1 MGGSGAEY
9 GEMLLSRKSNTI
21 SGLSEDMHKL
31 TERVN
36 LLTAKLQM
44 TLFTPGLGIMLT
56 GFIQAITGKAIVRAF
71 YGKDASFSYWNG

>member
-1 MGGSGAEY
+1 
-9 GEMLLSRKSNTI
+9 
-21 SGLSEDMHKL
+21 MHKL

-56 GFIQAITGKAIVRAF
+56 GFTQAIIGKAIVRAF